1 MNLFSTILKAF
12 GKERPGPTEA
22 DKGWAEGYRSFQ
34 RGKEHYLAG
43 GKDHSIAS
51 HIQQALDCFDS
62 AIALGF
68 EEGGIYGLRGSCL
81 QILGFDLDAIDD
93 FAKAVAA
100 EPSDCNLFFMR
111 SGSRGAVGDLRGRV
125 SDLKEAIRLAATDN
139 TANRSY
145 DALANER
152 GYGDGVAAMFTAEMC
167 FAEQDV
173 ESQEFYEQ
181 LVRESKRPG
190 LADHLGP
197 DIVSRRRANAKR
209 RATGG

>member
-43 GKDHSIAS
+43 GKDHTIAS

-68 EEGGIYGLRGSCL
+68 EGGGIYGLRGSCL
-81 QILGFDLDAIDD
+81 QILGFDLD
-93 FAKAVAA
+93 

-125 SDLKEAIRLAATDN
+125 SDLKEAIRLAAADN

-152 GYGDGVAAMFTAEMC
+152 GYRNGVAAMFTAEMC
-167 FAEQDV
+167 VAEQDV

-181 LVRESKRPG
+181 LVRKSKRPG